1 MHTWLFNVLHL
12 SLKELRCVLRD
23 RTMMGAILISF
34 TVAVYVVALGAKADV
49 THVAVGILDADH
61 STLSHRIRSAVRPP
75 LFQDPV
81 DLTRETAQADMD
93 EGRYLFVLDIP
104 EHFEADVQAQR
115 PTAVQLWVDATAM
128 AQGQL
133 GVAYLTE
140 IVLRETLD
148 EFNAKGIDARLPTRP
163 VVHVLFNPNTTTSW
177 FTSVMQLINNV
188 TVLSVVLVGAAVI
201 REREKGTI
209 EHLLVMPVRPSEIAV
224 AKIVANGLVILV
236 AVAVSVLAIVKG
248 LLAVPVEGSV
258 LLFLVGTGLYLFSL
272 TALGILLATVA
283 SSMPQFGLLAVPVFV
298 VMYLLSGSATPAENM
313 PQWLQ
318 YLMQLS
324 PSTHY
329 VKLAQGILY
338 RAAEVQI
345 VWPQMLAV
353 GGIGAAFLA
362 LALLRFRS
370 MLARQG

>member
-1 MHTWLFNVLHL
+1 MIWLINVLHL
-12 SLKELRCVLRD
+12 SLKELRCVLKD
-23 RTMMGAILISF
+23 RTMMGAIVVSF
-34 TVAVYVVALGAKADV
+34 TIAVYVVALGAKAEV
-49 THVAVGILDADH
+49 INVAVGIMDGDH
-61 STLSHRIRSAVRPP
+61 SALSQRIRSAIRPP
-75 LFQDPV
+75 LFQEPV
-81 DLTRETAQADMD
+81 DLDRDTAQTAMD
-93 EGRYLFVLDIP
+93 EGQYLFILDIP

-115 PTAVQLWVDATAM
+115 PTTVQLTVDATAM
-128 AQGQL
+128 AQAQL
-133 GVAYLTE
+133 GIAYLTE
-140 IVLRETLD
+140 MVLRETLD
-148 EFNAKGIDARLPTRP
+148 EFKAKGIDERLPTRS

-201 REREKGTI
+201 RERERGTI

-224 AKIVANGLVILV
+224 AKIAANGLVILV
-236 AVAVSVLAIVKG
+236 AVAVSVWAIVKG
-248 LLAVPVEGSV
+248 LLHVPVEGSV
-258 LLFLVGTGLYLFSL
+258 ILFLTGTGLYLFSL

-298 VMYLLSGSATPAENM
+298 IMYLLSGSATPAENM
-313 PQWLQ
+313 PLWLQ

-338 RAAEVQI
+338 RAAGVDI

-353 GGIGAAFLA
+353 GGIGAVFLA

>member
-1 MHTWLFNVLHL
+1 MPITPPCHNA
-12 SLKELRCVLRD
+12 S
-23 RTMMGAILISF
+23 
-34 TVAVYVVALGAKADV
+34 
-49 THVAVGILDADH
+49 
-61 STLSHRIRSAVRPP
+61 VRQFAPP
-75 LFQDPV
+75 LFQEPV
-81 DLTRETAQADMD
+81 DLTRDTAQSEMD

-115 PTAVQLWVDATAM
+115 PTAIQLWVDATAM

-148 EFNAKGIDARLPTRP
+148 EFKVKGVDARLPTRP

-224 AKIVANGLVILV
+224 AKIMANGLVILV

-258 LLFLVGTGLYLFSL
+258 LLFLSGTGLYLFSL

-318 YLMQLS
+318 YLMQVS

-329 VKLAQGILY
+329 VRLAQGILY
-338 RAAEVQI
+338 RAAGLSI

-353 GGIGAAFLA
+353 GGIGAGFLA
-362 LALLRFRS
+362 LALLRFRT

>member
-23 RTMMGAILISF
+23 RTMMGAIVISF

-49 THVAVGILDADH
+49 THVAVGILDSDH
-61 STLSHRIRSAVRPP
+61 STLSQRIRAAIRPP
-75 LFQDPV
+75 LFQEPV
-81 DLTRETAQADMD
+81 DLTRDTAQAEMD

-104 EHFEADVQAQR
+104 EHFEANVQAQR
-115 PTAVQLWVDATAM
+115 PTEVQLWVDATAM

-148 EFNAKGIDARLPTRP
+148 EFKAKGIDARLPTRP

-224 AKIVANGLVILV
+224 AKILANGLVILV

-248 LLAVPVEGSV
+248 LLLVPVEGSV
-258 LLFLVGTGLYLFSL
+258 VLFLMGTGLYLFSL

-298 VMYLLSGSATPAENM
+298 VMYLLSGSATPVENM
-313 PQWLQ
+313 PLWLQ
-318 YLMQLS
+318 HLMQLS

-338 RAAEVQI
+338 RAAGGDI
-345 VWPQMLAV
+345 VWPQMVAV
-353 GGIGAAFLA
+353 GGIGVAFLA

>member
-23 RTMMGAILISF
+23 RTMMGAIVISF

-49 THVAVGILDADH
+49 THVAVGILDSDH
-61 STLSHRIRSAVRPP
+61 STLSQRIRAAIRPP
-75 LFQDPV
+75 LFQEPV
-81 DLTRETAQADMD
+81 DLTRDTAQAEMD

-115 PTAVQLWVDATAM
+115 PTEVQLWVDATAM

-148 EFNAKGIDARLPTRP
+148 EFKAKGIDARLPTRP

-224 AKIVANGLVILV
+224 AKILANGLVILV

-248 LLAVPVEGSV
+248 LLLVPVEGSV
-258 LLFLVGTGLYLFSL
+258 VLFLMGTGLYLFSL

-313 PQWLQ
+313 PLWLQ
-318 YLMQLS
+318 HLMQLS

-338 RAAEVQI
+338 RAAGVDI
-345 VWPQMLAV
+345 VWPQMVAV

>member
-1 MHTWLFNVLHL
+1 MIWLINVLHL
-12 SLKELRCVLRD
+12 SLKELRCVLKD
-23 RTMMGAILISF
+23 RTMMGAIVVSF
-34 TVAVYVVALGAKADV
+34 TIAVYVVALGAKAEV
-49 THVAVGILDADH
+49 INVAVGIMDGDH
-61 STLSHRIRSAVRPP
+61 SALSQRIRSAIRPP
-75 LFQDPV
+75 LFQEPV
-81 DLTRETAQADMD
+81 GLDRDTAQAAMD
-93 EGRYLFVLDIP
+93 EGQYLFIVDIP

-115 PTAVQLWVDATAM
+115 PTTVQLTVDATAM
-128 AQGQL
+128 AQAQL
-133 GVAYLTE
+133 GIAYLTE
-140 IVLRETLD
+140 MVLRETLD
-148 EFNAKGIDARLPTRP
+148 EFKVKGLDERLPTRSI
-163 VVHVLFNPNTTTSW
+163 VHVLFNPNTTTSW

-201 REREKGTI
+201 RERERGTI

-248 LLAVPVEGSV
+248 LLHVPVEGSV
-258 LLFLVGTGLYLFSL
+258 WLFLTGTGLYLFSL

-298 VMYLLSGSATPAENM
+298 IMYLLSGSATPAENM

-338 RAAEVQI
+338 RAAGVDI

-353 GGIGAAFLA
+353 GGIGAVFLA

>member
-1 MHTWLFNVLHL
+1 MHTWFFNVLHL

-23 RTMMGAILISF
+23 RTMMGAIVISF

-49 THVAVGILDADH
+49 THVAVGILDSDH
-61 STLSHRIRSAVRPP
+61 STLSQRIRAAIRPP
-75 LFQDPV
+75 LFQEPV
-81 DLTRETAQADMD
+81 DLTRDTAQAEMD

-115 PTAVQLWVDATAM
+115 PTEVQLWVDATAM

-148 EFNAKGIDARLPTRP
+148 EFKAKGIDARLPTRP

-209 EHLLVMPVRPSEIAV
+209 EHLLV
-224 AKIVANGLVILV
+224 ILV
-236 AVAVSVLAIVKG
+236 AVAVSVLAIAKG
-248 LLAVPVEGSV
+248 LLLVPVEGSV
-258 LLFLVGTGLYLFSL
+258 VLFLMGTGLYLFSL

-298 VMYLLSGSATPAENM
+298 VMYLLSGSATPVENM
-313 PQWLQ
+313 PLWLQ
-318 YLMQLS
+318 LLMQLS

-338 RAAEVQI
+338 RAAGVDI
-345 VWPQMLAV
+345 VWPQMVAV

>member
-61 STLSHRIRSAVRPP
+61 STLSQRIRAAVRPP
-75 LFQDPV
+75 LFQEPV
-81 DLTRETAQADMD
+81 DLTRDTAQSEMD

-115 PTAVQLWVDATAM
+115 PTAIQLWVDATAM

-148 EFNAKGIDARLPTRP
+148 EFKVKGVDARLPTRP

-224 AKIVANGLVILV
+224 AKIMANGLVILV

-248 LLAVPVEGSV
+248 LLDVPVEGSV
-258 LLFLVGTGLYLFSL
+258 LLFLSGTGLYLFSL

-318 YLMQLS
+318 YLMQVS

-338 RAAEVQI
+338 RAAGLSI

-353 GGIGAAFLA
+353 GGIGAGFLA
-362 LALLRFRS
+362 LALLRFRT